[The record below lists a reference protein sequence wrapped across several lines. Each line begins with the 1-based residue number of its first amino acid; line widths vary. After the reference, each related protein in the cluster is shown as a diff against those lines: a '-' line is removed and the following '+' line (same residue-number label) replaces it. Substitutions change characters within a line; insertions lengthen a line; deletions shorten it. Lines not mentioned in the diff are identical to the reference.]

1 MPPVQSFISNFV
13 DVNNPNNTDPAS
25 LAQQN
30 VMKALRPGVSLD
42 DSARRLYTM
51 SSTTQTQTVNLTSQS
66 FFTTSPSIGG
76 QYVCRA
82 RNSVGA
88 RNVTYN
94 ITVARE

>member
-1 MPPVQSFISNFV
+1 MPSLQLFFSNFV

-25 LAQQN
+25 LAQPN
-30 VMKALRPGVSLD
+30 VLKALRPGVPLN

-51 SSTTQTQTVNLTSQS
+51 SPTSQTVILTSQNVS
-66 FFTTSPSIGG
+66 TTSPSIGG